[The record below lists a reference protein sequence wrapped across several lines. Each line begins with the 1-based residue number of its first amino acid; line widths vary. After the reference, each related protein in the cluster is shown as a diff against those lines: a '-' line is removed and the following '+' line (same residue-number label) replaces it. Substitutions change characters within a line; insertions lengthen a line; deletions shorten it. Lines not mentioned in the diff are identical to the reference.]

1 MILKP
6 NPYEKFRI
14 LYEGPPGIYICIGG
28 RGGMKS
34 YETAK
39 WASVRLIS
47 DFHTRGVLIRDEA
60 TTVKNSILNDVK
72 NRFQEIDTQVDG
84 YFSQVY
90 SLQEDR
96 IKNKIYNHDAIFTI
110 GIKDSSSYQSAR
122 LKSLSDVDFTIME
135 EAEDVRD
142 EEKVFKLFDSIRKP
156 NFKHI
161 INLNV
166 PDKNHWIIRRFFN
179 LVESPFEG
187 YYDIVPKK
195 GLEDVHIIQTSYKD
209 NKYLPDSIVKRY
221 EQYGNPES
229 EFYNPDYYYQ
239 AILGLVSEGMKGRVF
254 KYFEPCSTKEFDELP
269 YESYYGLDWGFENDP
284 TALVEVK
291 RHNRKV
297 WAKERLYR
305 THMTNHDIIKE
316 LKELGVSYD
325 AKIVADAQEPKSI
338 AELKKAGFNIT
349 RSRKGHDSIIK
360 GIDTLN
366 SLNVFYTEDSLNLE
380 TEILNYTYK
389 ESKDGKMQNKTID
402 EYNHGLD
409 SLRYIT
415 TYIFQKDRDLV
426 V

>member
-6 NPYEKFRI
+6 NPHHKFTP

-72 NRFQEIDTQVDG
+72 NRFQEIDSQVDG

-96 IKNKIYNHDAIFTI
+96 IKNKLYNHDAIFTI

-135 EAEDVRD
+135 EAEDIRD

-156 NFKHI
+156 NFKHV

-166 PDKNHWIIRRFFN
+166 PDKNHWIIRRFFT
-179 LVESPFEG
+179 LIPSEFDG
-187 YYDIVPKK
+187 YYDIKPKES
-195 GLEDVHIIQTSYKD
+195 LEDVHIIQTSFKD
-209 NKYLPDSIVKRY
+209 NKHLPESIVRRY

-239 AILGLVSEGMKGRVF
+239 AILGLVSEGNKGRVY
-254 KYFEPCSTKEFDELP
+254 KYWESCTENEFNNLPFES
-269 YESYYGLDWGFENDP
+269 SYGLDWGFENDP

-297 WAKERLYR
+297 WVKERLYR
-305 THMTNHDIIKE
+305 TAMTNYDIIKE
-316 LKELGVSYD
+316 LKELGVGYND
-325 AKIVADAQEPKSI
+325 KILADSQEPKSI
-338 AELKKAGFNIT
+338 AEINKAVFNIT
-349 RSRKGHDSIIK
+349 RYSKGHDSIIK
-360 GIDTLN
+360 GIDTLK
-366 SLNVFYTEDSLNLE
+366 SLNVYYTENSLNLE
-380 TEILNYTYK
+380 TELLNYVYK
-389 ESKDGKMQNKTID
+389 ETKDGKTTNKPID
-402 EYNHGLD
+402 DYNHGLD
-409 SLRYIT
+409 ATRYIT
-415 TYIFQKDRDLV
+415 TYLFQKDKEI
-426 V
+426 